1 MTKNSMT
8 LPSGSGA
15 SPLSNPISEPK
26 EADSWAWLARL
37 RRPQG
42 RKGEILAEILTDFP
56 EKFAE
61 RRHLW
66 LLPPSPSPPSPS
78 PQSPTSAP
86 PPKSGPRP
94 TAESRSKT
102 EPRPVELVHHWLHKG
117 SIVLHFAGVDSISAA
132 EQLAGLIVA
141 IPSSERASLAE
152 DEVYIA
158 DLIGSELVDIAGPAP
173 VSLGSILDVDRTA
186 GPVALLVVQGANG
199 EILVPFA
206 KSFLP
211 QIDLEHKRV
220 EMSLPPG
227 LANINE

>member
-1 MTKNSMT
+1 MTP
-8 LPSGSGA
+8 PSGSGA
-15 SPLSNPISEPK
+15 PPAPSRFPEP
-26 EADSWAWLARL
+26 EDADSWAWLARL

-66 LLPPSPSPPSPS
+66 LLPPTPSPKSS
-78 PQSPTSAP
+78 TSAP
-86 PPKSGPRP
+86 RP
-94 TAESRSKT
+94 LA

-132 EQLAGLIVA
+132 EELSGCIVA
-141 IPSSERASLAE
+141 IPRSERASLAE

-158 DLIGSELVDIAGPAP
+158 DLIGSELVDIAGTAP
-173 VSLGSILDVDRTA
+173 VSLGPILDVDRTA

-206 KSFLP
+206 KSFLHR
-211 QIDLEHKRV
+211 IDLEHKRV

-227 LANINE
+227 LANLNE

>member
-1 MTKNSMT
+1 MT

-15 SPLSNPISEPK
+15 PPISSPAPEPK
-26 EADSWAWLARL
+26 EIDSWTWLARL

-66 LLPPSPSPPSPS
+66 LLPPGPFPKSPS
-78 PQSPTSAP
+78 SAP
-86 PPKSGPRP
+86 LPKAEPRTQP
-94 TAESRSKT
+94 V
-102 EPRPVELVHHWLHKG
+102 PRPVELIHHWLHKG
-117 SIVLHFAGVDSISAA
+117 SVVLHFAGIDSISAA
-132 EQLAGLIVA
+132 EELSGLIVA
-141 IPSSERASLAE
+141 IPSSERASLDT

-158 DLIGSELVDIAGPAP
+158 DLIGSELIDLAGPAP
-173 VSLGSILDVDRTA
+173 VSLGPILDVDRTA

-199 EILVPFA
+199 EILIPFA
-206 KSFLP
+206 KSFLRS
-211 QIDLEHKRV
+211 IDIEHKRI

-227 LANINE
+227 LASINE